1 MDARVSGWLLTT
13 NLRTGPG
20 GRVSLG
26 DVLRDRQPW
35 RFPLSAPSLGMAV
48 FVEGDPGPHELGFAL
63 SYGDELVAEPLIVSV
78 ELSNEQSWVFLERGP
93 HELPGPG
100 TYSIDISIDDEIAA
114 EGEITLEDITQLRR
128 KKKEKK
134 E

>member
-1 MDARVSGWLLTT
+1 MAARVSGWLLST

-48 FVEGDPGPHELGFAL
+48 LVEGEPGPHELGFAL
-63 SYGDELVAEPLIVSV
+63 SYGEEIVAPPLIISV
-78 ELSNEQSWVFLERGP
+78 ELSQERSWVFLERGP

-100 TYSIDISIDDEIAA
+100 TYNVDISIDGEIAD
-114 EGEITLEDITQLRR
+114 EGEITLADITKMRR
-128 KKKEKK
+128 K
-134 E
+134 